1 MSESIYDLIINKCH
15 FIGLLPQ
22 MALNL
27 EYVVYESCQFDDLT
41 IKKFKQNFFVENFQ
55 VLANFLS

>member
-1 MSESIYDLIINKCH
+1 
-15 FIGLLPQ
+15 

-41 IKKFKQNFFVENFQ
+41 IKKFERNFFVKNFQ
-55 VLANFLS
+55 VLANFLL